1 MQRLIVSVT
10 TDASGDVTGYTDQ
23 QVNGEIL
30 AVRYVPP
37 GASPLDT
44 GADVTI
50 TGADSGTPI
59 ITITNLGTS
68 AVSYAP
74 RQATHSVAAAAALYA
89 AGGAAVNDRIAIA
102 GELIKIVVAQGG
114 NALTGKFHITVG

>member
-1 MQRLIVSVT
+1 MPRYIVSVT
-10 TDASGDVTGYTDQ
+10 TNGSGDGTGYTDSA
-23 QVNGEIL
+23 VEGDIL
-30 AVRYVPP
+30 SVRYVPP

-68 AVSYAP
+68 AVSMAP
-74 RQATHSVAAAAALYA
+74 RQATVTVANAAALYA
-89 AGGAAVNDRIAIA
+89 AGGTAVNDRIAIS
-102 GELIKIVVAQGG
+102 GELIKVVVAQGG
-114 NALTGKFHITVG
+114 ATLTGKFHITVS